1 MVLGVRPRPSD
12 RAGAGSYEYPDLLFP
27 QITAQGMAPPAWE
40 PRHLEY
46 LAFTKSTAFSPTD
59 TLSLSRW

>member
-1 MVLGVRPRPSD
+1 
-12 RAGAGSYEYPDLLFP
+12 
-27 QITAQGMAPPAWE
+27 MAPPAWE